1 MIKKLIAITLT
12 TMLLLA
18 AGCGEEAPPEPT
30 PTLDPHAGEV
40 LVSDGAGS
48 FMWVKDYEDLPRNNY
63 DVTCFSPD
71 GQYIDYNSGDITS
84 LRGIDVSF
92 YQGDIDWN
100 AVASD
105 GVDFAII
112 RCGYRGASAGSLN
125 TDEKFA
131 QNFEGAKAAGI
142 KVGVYFFSQ
151 AISADEAREEARYTI
166 DLLAGQSLDMPVFFD
181 WEHVQL
187 NDGPSRTD
195 DLDGKTLTDC
205 CLAFCDEIGAAGYD
219 FGVYFY
225 RSLGYNLY
233 QLDRL
238 QGLCIW
244 AACPG
249 ITPDFYYDFD
259 MWQYSFTASV
269 SGIEGDTDLD
279 LYFVR

>member
-1 MIKKLIAITLT
+1 MTKKTIAILLT
-12 TMLLLA
+12 IMLLLA
-18 AGCGEEAPPEPT
+18 AGCAEKEPEPT
-30 PTLDPHAGEV
+30 PTPDPHAGEV
-40 LVSDGAGS
+40 LVSDGAGG
-48 FMWVKDYEDLPRNNY
+48 FMWVKDYENLARNSY
-63 DVTCFSPD
+63 DATCFSPD
-71 GQYIDYNSGDITS
+71 GQYITYNSGDITS
-84 LRGIDVSF
+84 LRGIDISF

-100 AVASD
+100 AVKSD

-131 QNFEGAKAAGI
+131 QNLEGAKAAGI

-151 AISADEAREEARYTI
+151 AISPEEAREEARYTI